1 MNKKET
7 TNPKE
12 LQNQNYEA
20 KKMNTSSNLKK
31 KKDKELQLPW
41 WVELLFVQIGLPDKL
56 LIKILKAKK
65 TSREF
70 IKNEKK
76 SIIIFLFVITTL
88 AYFYPVI
95 KHAKNKLDCEAIAKN
110 YIIKNKNTIGFN
122 NRELKMLSTNFCYG
136 GEEIYEIENLEN

>member
-12 LQNQNYEA
+12 LKNQNYEA

-31 KKDKELQLPW
+31 KKDKDLPW

-65 TSREF
+65 TSKEF
-70 IKNEKK
+70 IINEKK
-76 SIIIFLFVITTL
+76 FIIIFLVVITTL

-95 KHAKNKLDCEAIAKN
+95 KHAQNKLDCEAIAKN
-110 YIIKNKNTIGFN
+110 LLLKIKI
-122 NRELKMLSTNFCYG
+122 
-136 GEEIYEIENLEN
+136 

>member
-12 LQNQNYEA
+12 LKNQNYEA

-31 KKDKELQLPW
+31 KKDKDLPW

-65 TSREF
+65 TSKEF

-110 YIIKNKNTIGFN
+110 YIIKNKNIIGIN
-122 NRELKMLSTNFCYG
+122 NREIKMLSTNFCYG
-136 GEEIYEIENLEN
+136 GEEIYEIENLKN

>member
-12 LQNQNYEA
+12 LKNQNYEA

-31 KKDKELQLPW
+31 KKDKELPW

-65 TSREF
+65 TSKEF

-76 SIIIFLFVITTL
+76 SIIIFLFVITIL

-110 YIIKNKNTIGFN
+110 YIIKNKNTIGIN
-122 NRELKMLSTNFCYG
+122 NREIKMLSTNFCYG
-136 GEEIYEIENLEN
+136 GEEIYEIENLKN

>member
-1 MNKKET
+1 MSKKET

-12 LQNQNYEA
+12 LKNQNYEA
-20 KKMNTSSNLKK
+20 KKMNTSANLKK
-31 KKDKELQLPW
+31 KKDKDLQW

-65 TSREF
+65 TSKEF
-70 IKNEKK
+70 IKNKNK
-76 SIIIFLFVITTL
+76 SIIIFLFLITTL

-110 YIIKNKNTIGFN
+110 YIIKNKNTSGIN
-122 NRELKMLSTNFCYG
+122 NREIKMISTNFCYG
-136 GEEIYEIENLEN
+136 GEEIYEIENLKN

>member
-7 TNPKE
+7 TNPKD
-12 LQNQNYEA
+12 LKNQNYEA
-20 KKMNTSSNLKK
+20 KKMNTSSNSKK
-31 KKDKELQLPW
+31 KKDKELPW

-65 TSREF
+65 TSKEF

-76 SIIIFLFVITTL
+76 SIIIFLFIITIL

-110 YIIKNKNTIGFN
+110 YIIKNKNIIGIN
-122 NRELKMLSTNFCYG
+122 NREIKMLSTNFCYG
-136 GEEIYEIENLEN
+136 GEEIYEIENLKN

>member
-1 MNKKET
+1 MNKKGT

-12 LQNQNYEA
+12 LKNQNYEA

-31 KKDKELQLPW
+31 KKDKELPW
-41 WVELLFVQIGLPDKL
+41 WVEVLFVQIGLPDKL
-56 LIKILKAKK
+56 LIKVLKFKK
-65 TSREF
+65 TSKEF

-76 SIIIFLFVITTL
+76 SIIIFLFLTTTL

-110 YIIKNKNTIGFN
+110 YIIKNKNTIEIN
-122 NRELKMLSTNFCYG
+122 KRELKMLSTNFCYG
-136 GEEIYEIENLEN
+136 GEEIYEIENLKN

>member
-7 TNPKE
+7 TNPKI
-12 LQNQNYEA
+12 LKNQNYEA
-20 KKMNTSSNLKK
+20 KKMNTSENFKK
-31 KKDKELQLPW
+31 KRDKDLPW

-56 LIKILKAKK
+56 LIKILKSKK
-65 TSREF
+65 TSKEF

-110 YIIKNKNTIGFN
+110 YIIKNKNIIGIN
-122 NRELKMLSTNFCYG
+122 NREIKMISTNFCYG
-136 GEEIYEIENLEN
+136 GEEIYEIENLKN

>member
-7 TNPKE
+7 TNPKD
-12 LQNQNYEA
+12 LKNQNYQA
-20 KKMNTSSNLKK
+20 KKMNTSANLKK
-31 KKDKELQLPW
+31 KKDKDLPW

-65 TSREF
+65 TSKEF
-70 IKNEKK
+70 INNEKK
-76 SIIIFLFVITTL
+76 SILIFLFVITTL

-110 YIIKNKNTIGFN
+110 YIIKNKNTIGIN
-122 NRELKMLSTNFCYG
+122 NREIKMLSTNFCYG
-136 GEEIYEIENLEN
+136 GEEIYEIENLKN

>member
-12 LQNQNYEA
+12 LKNQNYEA

-31 KKDKELQLPW
+31 KKDKELPW
-41 WVELLFVQIGLPDKL
+41 WVELLFVQIGLPDNL
-56 LIKILKAKK
+56 LIKILKAQKK
-65 TSREF
+65 SKEF

-76 SIIIFLFVITTL
+76 SIILFLFLITTL

-110 YIIKNKNTIGFN
+110 YIIKNKNIIGIN
-122 NRELKMLSTNFCYG
+122 NREIKMLSTNFCYG
-136 GEEIYEIENLEN
+136 GEEIYEIENLKN

>member
-12 LQNQNYEA
+12 LKNQNYAA
-20 KKMNTSSNLKK
+20 KKMNTSSNLQK
-31 KKDKELQLPW
+31 KKDKELPW

-65 TSREF
+65 TSKEF
-70 IKNEKK
+70 IINEKK
-76 SIIIFLFVITTL
+76 IIIIFLFVITTL

-110 YIIKNKNTIGFN
+110 YIIKNKNTIGIN
-122 NRELKMLSTNFCYG
+122 NREIKMLSTNFCYG
-136 GEEIYEIENLEN
+136 GEEIYEIENLKN

>member
-12 LQNQNYEA
+12 LKNQNYEA

-31 KKDKELQLPW
+31 KKDKDLPW

-65 TSREF
+65 TSKEF
-70 IKNEKK
+70 IINEKK
-76 SIIIFLFVITTL
+76 LIIIFLFVFTAL

-95 KHAKNKLDCEAIAKN
+95 KHAKNKLECEAIAKN
-110 YIIKNKNTIGFN
+110 YIIKNKNTIGIN
-122 NRELKMLSTNFCYG
+122 NREIKMLSTNFCYG
-136 GEEIYEIENLEN
+136 GEEIYEIENLKN

>member
-12 LQNQNYEA
+12 LKNQNYEA

-31 KKDKELQLPW
+31 KKDKDLPW

-65 TSREF
+65 ISKEF
-70 IKNEKK
+70 IINEKK
-76 SIIIFLFVITTL
+76 LIIIFLFAL
-88 AYFYPVI
+88 AYFYPVV
-95 KHAKNKLDCEAIAKN
+95 KNAKNKLDCEAIAKN
-110 YIIKNKNTIGFN
+110 YIIKNKNTIGIN
-122 NRELKMLSTNFCYG
+122 NREIKMLSTNFCYG
-136 GEEIYEIENLEN
+136 GEEIYEIENLKN

>member
-1 MNKKET
+1 MSKKET

-12 LQNQNYEA
+12 VRNKNYEA
-20 KKMNTSSNLKK
+20 TKMNTYENSKK
-31 KKDKELQLPW
+31 KKDLPW

-65 TSREF
+65 TSKEF
-70 IKNEKK
+70 FKNEKK

-95 KHAKNKLDCEAIAKN
+95 KHAKNKLDCETITKN
-110 YIIKNKNTIGFN
+110 YIIKNKNIIGIN
-122 NRELKMLSTNFCYG
+122 NRELKMISTNFCNG
-136 GEEIYEIENLEN
+136 GEEIYELENLKN

>member
-1 MNKKET
+1 MSKKET

-12 LQNQNYEA
+12 VKNQNYEA
-20 KKMNTSSNLKK
+20 KKMNTSANLKK
-31 KKDKELQLPW
+31 KKDKDLPW

-65 TSREF
+65 LSNEF

-88 AYFYPVI
+88 AYFYPII
-95 KHAKNKLDCEAIAKN
+95 KHAKNKLDCEAIAKS
-110 YIIKNKNTIGFN
+110 YIIKNKNIIGIN
-122 NRELKMLSTNFCYG
+122 NREIKMLSTNFCYG
-136 GEEIYEIENLEN
+136 GEEIYEIENLKN